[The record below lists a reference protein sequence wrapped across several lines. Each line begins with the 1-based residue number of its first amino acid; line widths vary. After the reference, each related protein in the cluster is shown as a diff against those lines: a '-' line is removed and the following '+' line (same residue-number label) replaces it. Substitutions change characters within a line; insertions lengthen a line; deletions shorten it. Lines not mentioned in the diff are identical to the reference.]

1 MQTNRRSLSIWEVCF
16 VKLQYFA
23 GIYSDTEEMK
33 HMWGNRKEFKEN
45 HYITE
50 TPDGKTAVLIKE
62 DNGVYVYY

>member
-33 HMWGNRKEFKEN
+33 HMWENRKEFKEN

-50 TPDGKTAVLIKE
+50 TLDGKTAVIIKE